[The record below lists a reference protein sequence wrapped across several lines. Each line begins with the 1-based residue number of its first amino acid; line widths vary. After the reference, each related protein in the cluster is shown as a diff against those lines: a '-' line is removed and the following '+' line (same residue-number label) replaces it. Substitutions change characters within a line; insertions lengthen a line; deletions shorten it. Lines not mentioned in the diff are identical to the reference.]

1 MSSTPEAS
9 SGSDLERASVS
20 SDEAEEEGV
29 EPDVDTQESVSG
41 TSQPG
46 SARSSGPDSVTGQ
59 SQATVMPGTS
69 GETHQMAVAKPKKH
83 DRYGWN
89 QIDRQMTKKETKLL
103 STYEGKEEKRA
114 KKWWKMFDHFAKFRV
129 YHRSTYEQRV
139 RKGIPDTWR
148 SRAWVWILDKMA
160 EKEERDNKRTRRDVM
175 FYFNKGVPDADDVI
189 RNDIPIT
196 KCSSQ
201 KIQKNGFTRSC
212 GPTQT
217 QVHSLAMYKE
227 WHSLLQCSLRMY
239 QTITKCFGRSCI

>member
-1 MSSTPEAS
+1 M
-9 SGSDLERASVS
+9 
-20 SDEAEEEGV
+20 
-29 EPDVDTQESVSG
+29 DTQQSVSG
-41 TSQPG
+41 PSQPG
-46 SARSSGPDSVTGQ
+46 SESSSEPDSVNGQ
-59 SQATVMPGTS
+59 SQATVQPGTS
-69 GETHQMAVAKPKKH
+69 GETPQIAVAKPKKH

-89 QIDRQMTKKETKLL
+89 QIDRQMTKKETKLF